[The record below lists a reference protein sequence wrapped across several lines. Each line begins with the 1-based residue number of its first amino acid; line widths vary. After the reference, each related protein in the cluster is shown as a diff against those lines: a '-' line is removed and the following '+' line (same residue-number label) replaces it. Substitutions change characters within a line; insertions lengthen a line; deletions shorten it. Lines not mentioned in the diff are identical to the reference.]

1 MTYMEKVELVSLL
14 QERTLSN
21 FERRRRRLE
30 QIPLEVTVE
39 ALTKARKG
47 EPLTEQEYIASHL
60 GFLPGEAQKA
70 AQDLSEWRRKKLG
83 ESGRP

>member
-21 FERRRRRLE
+21 FERRKRRLE
-30 QIPLEVTVE
+30 GIPLDITAE
-39 ALTKARKG
+39 ALIKARDG

-60 GFLPGEAQKA
+60 GFLPGEIPKA
-70 AQDLSEWRRKKLG
+70 AEYLSEWRKKHLRAFDG
-83 ESGRP
+83 P